1 MSSRRSIPS
10 SSTWPRCSS
19 GERQLKPQRITAV
32 EAEDK
37 QRRIAGGLAARGA
50 KRGDRVP
57 FVVPSSVDLLCA
69 VLGALRTGV
78 IPVVLNPALLPH
90 ERDELLTDADPA
102 FVVASDEELSGLF
115 DGSPAELA
123 PVPLGRP
130 MHYTSGTSG
139 RPKGVWS
146 GVLDE
151 GAAHALLDDER
162 AVWAF
167 ASDDVHL
174 VCSPLF
180 HSAAIRFAAGTLL
193 AGGDVVV
200 LPKFDADDAA
210 AAIASAW
217 PTTAFMAPA
226 HLQRLFALPHLPDL
240 SSFRLLAHAGAPC
253 PAPLKQAA
261 LAAFPEGSV
270 WEFYGSTEGQFTVCP
285 PELWEEKPGT
295 VGRARPGRRLS
306 VDDDSVIWC
315 AVPEFARFE
324 YWGDADKTA
333 SSWRD
338 GAFTVGDLGRL
349 DDDGCLYLEGR
360 RDDLI
365 ISGGVN
371 VYPAEVEGALAGL
384 RGIAE
389 LAVFGAPDDRWGQR
403 VCVAVVP
410 DGPVDA
416 DSVIEHARR
425 RLTPYKCPKE
435 VYVIDALPRTATGKL
450 RRSAIADQLGLGGE
464 G

>member
-1 MSSRRSIPS
+1 M
-10 SSTWPRCSS
+10 
-19 GERQLKPQRITAV
+19 
-32 EAEDK
+32 
-37 QRRIAGGLAARGA
+37 
-50 KRGDRVP
+50 KRGDRVS

-78 IPVVLNPALLPH
+78 IPVVLNPALLPD
-90 ERDELLTDADPA
+90 ERDELLADADPA
-102 FVVASDEELSGLF
+102 FVVSSEQGLTTLL
-115 DGSPAELA
+115 DGPSVDLA

-151 GAAHALLDDER
+151 GAASALLDDER
-162 AVWAF
+162 AVWEF
-167 ASDDVHL
+167 SSDDVHL

-193 AGGDVVV
+193 AGGDVVL
-200 LPKFDADDAA
+200 LPKFDAGEAT
-210 AAIASAW
+210 AAIASEW

-226 HLQRLFALPHLPDL
+226 HLQRLFAVPNLPDL

-253 PAPLKQAA
+253 PTPLKRAA

-295 VGRARPGRRLS
+295 VGRARPGRALS
-306 VDDDSVIWC
+306 VDEESVIWC
-315 AVPEFARFE
+315 DVPDFARFQ
-324 YWGDADKTA
+324 YWGDPEKTA
-333 SSWRD
+333 AAWRD
-338 GAFTVGDLGRL
+338 DAFTVGDLGRL
-349 DDDGCLYLEGR
+349 DGDGCLYLDGR

-384 RGIAE
+384 RGVAE

-425 RLTPYKCPKE
+425 HLTAYKCPKE
-435 VYVIDALPRTATGKL
+435 VYVMDALPRTATGKL
-450 RRSAIADQLGLGGE
+450 RRSAIAGHLGLGGE

>member
-1 MSSRRSIPS
+1 V
-10 SSTWPRCSS
+10 
-19 GERQLKPQRITAV
+19 A
-32 EAEDK
+32 
-37 QRRIAGGLAARGA
+37 
-50 KRGDRVP
+50 

-90 ERDELLTDADPA
+90 EQSALADDADPTL
-102 FVVASDEELSGLF
+102 VVDTESGLAWLLEGAPV
-115 DGSPAELA
+115 DLA
-123 PVPLGRP
+123 PLPLGRP

-151 GAAHALLDDER
+151 RTARALYEDER
-162 AVWAF
+162 DVWGF
-167 ASDDVHL
+167 AESDVHL

-193 AGGDVVV
+193 GGGDVVL
-200 LPKFDADDAA
+200 LPKFDAAA
-210 AAIASAW
+210 AASVIATEW

-226 HLQRLFALPHLPDL
+226 HLQRLFALPQLPEL
-240 SSFRLLAHAGAPC
+240 TSFRLLAHAGAPC
-253 PAPLKQAA
+253 PHSLKRAA
-261 LAAFPEGSV
+261 LAAFPEGVV

-285 PELWEEKPGT
+285 PQLWEEKPGT

-306 VDDDSVIWC
+306 VDEGAVIWC
-315 AVPEFARFE
+315 DVPPFARFE
-324 YWGDADKTA
+324 YWRDPEKTA
-333 SSWRD
+333 AAWRGD
-338 GAFTVGDLGRL
+338 AFTVGDMGRI
-349 DDDGCLYLEGR
+349 DDDGCLFLDGR

-371 VYPAEVEGALAGL
+371 VYPSEVEGVLAGV
-384 RGIAE
+384 RGIGE
-389 LAVFGAPDDRWGQR
+389 VAVFGAPDERWGQR
-403 VCVAVVP
+403 VCAAVVP

-416 DSVIEHARR
+416 DAVIEHARR
-425 RLTPYKCPKE
+425 HLTAYKCPKE
-435 VYVIDALPRTATGKL
+435 VYVLETLPRTGTGKV

-464 G
+464 GSSHG

>member
-1 MSSRRSIPS
+1 VA
-10 SSTWPRCSS
+10 
-19 GERQLKPQRITAV
+19 L
-32 EAEDK
+32 
-37 QRRIAGGLAARGA
+37 
-50 KRGDRVP
+50 
-57 FVVPSSVDLLCA
+57 VVPSSVDLLCA
-69 VLGALRTGV
+69 VLSALRTGV

-90 ERDELLTDADPA
+90 ERDELLADADPA
-102 FVVASDEELSGLF
+102 LVVDAEAALLQLL
-115 DGSPAELA
+115 DGPPAELA

-151 GAAHALLDDER
+151 GVAAALLDDER
-162 AVWAF
+162 QVWEF
-167 ASDDVHL
+167 SSDDVHL

-193 AGGDVVV
+193 AGGEVVL
-200 LPKFDADDAA
+200 LPKFDAGEAA
-210 AAIASAW
+210 SVIATDW

-226 HLQRLFALPHLPDL
+226 HVQRLFALPELPEL

-253 PAPLKQAA
+253 PIPLKRAA

-285 PELWEEKPGT
+285 PDLWEQKPGT
-295 VGRARPGRRLS
+295 VGAARPGRTLS
-306 VDDDSVIWC
+306 VDDEGVVWC
-315 AVPEFARFE
+315 EVPAFARFE
-324 YWGDADKTA
+324 YWGEAEKTA
-333 SSWRD
+333 AAWQGD
-338 GAFTVGDLGRL
+338 AFTVGDLGHL
-349 DDDGCLYLEGR
+349 DGDGALYLDGR

-371 VYPAEVEGALAGL
+371 VYPAEVESALFGV
-384 RGIAE
+384 RGVAE

-425 RLTPYKCPKE
+425 HLTPYKCPKE

-450 RRSAIADQLGLGGE
+450 RRSAIADHLGLGGE